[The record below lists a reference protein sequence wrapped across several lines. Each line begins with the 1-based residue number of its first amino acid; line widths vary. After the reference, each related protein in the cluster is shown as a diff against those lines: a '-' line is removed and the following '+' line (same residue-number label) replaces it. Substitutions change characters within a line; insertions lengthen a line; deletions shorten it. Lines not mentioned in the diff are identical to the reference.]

1 VTVVSGVDAG
11 ITPAKPHGIL
21 ARAVASLAAGGMPG
35 AGALASATSAAARV
49 CGVGD
54 RTGRLAPGLDA
65 DLLVVDG
72 DPVTDPGALE
82 RVRLVVCRGRE
93 VPLVP

>member
-1 VTVVSGVDAG
+1 
-11 ITPAKPHGIL
+11 
-21 ARAVASLAAGGMPG
+21 
-35 AGALASATSAAARV
+35 
-49 CGVGD
+49 VGD